1 MATIPSHEQ
10 WMKDTYSLTNP
21 RSEFLQAVDAAIK
34 KFETDKS
41 DPAKAAI
48 KTAFDR
54 WRFEQS
60 KQGKDW
66 KKSVRND
73 KGACTNLYRALND
86 LDKRKLTKEE
96 LEAMEFVCRAQAMAL
111 QKQFDGKKLQ
121 FKATTLVGMAQ
132 GVGSRWERF
141 KTGAKSL
148 KEGHGTVKDLVSGV
162 KDVKSGV
169 DAFKATGKAGAI
181 ATAQTGM
188 SDQFASI
195 RTQIVEFCKKL
206 CPDIDPTKV
215 FTALGLGSVEKF
227 ATDLAPFVGA
237 ISSGGKAI
245 VGWAGVAKTAW
256 DKHSIEGKRH
266 AIAAGDPEA
275 AFDALL
281 QLLQRE
287 IVSKSAKAG
296 VQTAAFTGKTL
307 GVFADGGAVTG
318 PVIGL
323 LETLA
328 EIFQTIVEYVRDYR
342 ECNAANEALRLGALN
357 LDLFTTSPILG
368 CYFLCIQDHSTIIN
382 FAVADYGTPNFVF
395 DVEALVKKL
404 EPVLERARSYINESR
419 LEIPGLE
426 NAKGVVEKK
435 GTIDKIKD
443 AILEKLESAFL
454 NKEKGPAVDK
464 ARIQGFGHQ
473 PGGGFGTKP

>member
-1 MATIPSHEQ
+1 MATIPTHEQ

-21 RSEFLQAVDAAIK
+21 RSEFLQAVDAALK
-34 KFETDKS
+34 AYDTAKS
-41 DPAKAAI
+41 DPAKATL

-96 LEAMEFVCRAQAMAL
+96 IEAMEFVSRAQAMAL
-111 QKQFDGKKLQ
+111 MKQFEGKKLQ
-121 FKATTLVGMAQ
+121 FKSSTVVGMAQ
-132 GVGSRWERF
+132 GVGTKWERF
-141 KTGAKSL
+141 KTGAKSA
-148 KEGHGTVKDLVSGV
+148 KEGYGTGKDLVEGV
-162 KDVKSGV
+162 KGIKSGV

-181 ATAQTGM
+181 TAAKTGM
-188 SDQFASI
+188 GDQFAGI
-195 RTQIVEFCKKL
+195 RQQIVEFCKKL
-206 CPDIDPTKV
+206 CPDIDPAKV
-215 FTALGLGSVEKF
+215 FSALGLGTVEKF

-281 QLLQRE
+281 QLLVRE
-287 IVSKSAKAG
+287 IASKSAKAG
-296 VQTAAFTGKTL
+296 VQTAAFTGKAL

-357 LDLFTTSPILG
+357 LDLFGTSPILG
-368 CYFLCIQDHSTIIN
+368 CYFLCVQDHSTIIN

-395 DVEALVKKL
+395 DVEALIKKL
-404 EPVLERARSYINESR
+404 EPVLERARFYIGESR
-419 LEIPGLE
+419 LEIPGME
-426 NAKGVVEKK
+426 NAKGIVEKK
-435 GTIDKIKD
+435 GTLEKIKD
-443 AILEKLESAFL
+443 ALIEKLESAITG
-454 NKEKGPAVDK
+454 KPKGPVVDK

>member
-1 MATIPSHEQ
+1 MAMIPTHEQ

-34 KFETDKS
+34 TYETSKGDS
-41 DPAKAAI
+41 AKAAI

-96 LEAMEFVCRAQAMAL
+96 LEAMEFVSRAQALAL
-111 QKQFDGKKLQ
+111 MKQFEGKKLQ
-121 FKATTLVGMAQ
+121 FKATTVVGMAQ
-132 GVGSRWERF
+132 GVGSKWERF

-148 KEGHGTVKDLVSGV
+148 KEGHGTAKDLVSGV
-162 KDVKSGV
+162 KDIKSGV
-169 DAFKATGKAGAI
+169 DAFKATGKVGAI
-181 ATAQTGM
+181 ASSQTAMG
-188 SDQFASI
+188 DQFAGI
-195 RTQIVEFCKKL
+195 RVQIVEFCKKL

-215 FTALGLGSVEKF
+215 FSALGLGTIEKF

-237 ISSGGKAI
+237 ISSGGKA
-245 VGWAGVAKTAW
+245 VMGWAGVAKTAW

-266 AIAAGDPEA
+266 AIAAGDPMA

-281 QLLQRE
+281 VLLQRE

-328 EIFQTIVEYVRDYR
+328 EIFQTIIEYVRDYR

-357 LDLFTTSPILG
+357 FDLFGTSPILG
-368 CYFLCIQDHSTIIN
+368 CYFLCVQDHSTIIN
-382 FAVADYGTPNFVF
+382 FAVADYGTTDFVF

-404 EPVLERARSYINESR
+404 EPVLERSRAYIGDCR
-419 LEIPGLE
+419 LEIPGME
-426 NAKGVVEKK
+426 NAKGIVEKK
-435 GTIDKIKD
+435 GTLEKIKD
-443 AILEKLESAFL
+443 ALMEKLESAFL
-454 NKEKGPAVDK
+454 NKQSGPVVDK

-473 PGGGFGTKP
+473 PGGGFGTKA

>member
-21 RSEFLQAVDAAIK
+21 RSEFLQAVDAALK
-34 KFETDKS
+34 AYDAAKT
-41 DPAKAAI
+41 DPAKAAL

-66 KKSVRND
+66 KQSVRNS

-96 LEAMEFVCRAQAMAL
+96 IEAMDFVARAQAMAL

-121 FKATTLVGMAQ
+121 FKATTIVGMAQ
-132 GVGSRWERF
+132 GVGTKWERF
-141 KTGAKSL
+141 KTSAKSV
-148 KEGHGTVKDLVSGV
+148 KEGHGTVKDVVSGV
-162 KDVKSGV
+162 QDIKSGV

-181 ATAQTGM
+181 ATAKTGM
-188 SDQFASI
+188 GDQFASI
-195 RTQIVEFCKKL
+195 RMQIVDFCKKL

-215 FTALGLGSVEKF
+215 FSALGLGTVEKF

-245 VGWAGVAKTAW
+245 KGWCDVAKTAW
-256 DKHSIEGKRH
+256 DRHSIANKRD
-266 AIAAGDPEA
+266 AIKAGDPEA

-281 QLLQRE
+281 QLLLRE
-287 IVSKSAKAG
+287 IQSKSAKAG
-296 VQTAAFTGKTL
+296 VQTGAFTGKAL
-307 GVFADGGAVTG
+307 GVFLDGGAVTG
-318 PVIGL
+318 PVVGL

-357 LDLFTTSPILG
+357 LDLFGVSPVLG
-368 CYFLCIQDHSTIIN
+368 CYFLCVQDHSTIIN
-382 FAVADYGTPNFVF
+382 FAVADYGTPNWMF

-404 EPVLERARSYINESR
+404 EPVLERARFYVNESR
-419 LEIPGLE
+419 LEIPGME
-426 NAKGVVEKK
+426 SQKGIAEKK
-435 GTIDKIKD
+435 GTLDKIKD
-443 AILEKLESAFL
+443 ALMEKLESAITG
-454 NKEKGPAVDK
+454 KQKGPVVDK

-473 PGGGFGTKP
+473 PGGGFGTKG